1 MGDHIRNY
9 FPDFFVQSMPFSFI
23 GSGITKNFLA
33 RVCDF
38 LLEKQKSRNIAKIFG
53 NTSALKTI
61 RPWSSN

>member
-1 MGDHIRNY
+1 MGDHISNY

-38 LLEKQKSRNIAKIFG
+38 LLEKKNHATLPRF
-53 NTSALKTI
+53 LEMLL
-61 RPWSSN
+61 P